1 VKQLGGVS
9 KYWYYLQ
16 HNSKNLTELGVLGC
30 SILAMLCTLWP
41 PRSLRSAQ
49 VLSFK
54 KYLDS
59 KPGVYLEEMRN
70 FWYDEFDIQVNV
82 LTVYQQLEVIRW
94 SRKLATK
101 QAKEQSEA
109 LRHVY
114 LA

>member
-1 VKQLGGVS
+1 
-9 KYWYYLQ
+9 
-16 HNSKNLTELGVLGC
+16 
-30 SILAMLCTLWP
+30 
-41 PRSLRSAQ
+41 
-49 VLSFK
+49 LSFK

-82 LTVYQQLEVIRW
+82 STVYQQLEVIWW

-109 LRHVY
+109 LRRVY